1 MTYTKKPTDAA
12 VIYDGPSMIDG
23 APIVVIATFSN
34 RNRKTGGVLQTYI
47 LMRDIDPRDANKC
60 GADFAI
66 CGNCPHRG
74 NATDDPAL
82 ALATGRSCYVVIGQ
96 GPLNA
101 WKSYQRGTVYP
112 RIADHDGMVALGRG
126 RTVRLGT
133 YGDPAAV
140 PSYIWE
146 SLVEQA
152 GAFVGYTHQ
161 AGVASADVRT
171 DLCMTSADNL
181 ADAQAAWDRGERTF
195 RVVSDYS
202 EMQAN
207 EIACPSERGVQ
218 CADCR
223 LCGGTS
229 VHSPKSIAIAVHGA
243 GARYFAA

>member
-1 MTYTKKPTDAA
+1 MSFTKKPTDAA

-23 APIVVIATFSN
+23 SPIVVIATYSN
-34 RNRKTGGVLQTYI
+34 SNRKTGGVLQTYI
-47 LMRDIDPRDANKC
+47 LMRDLDPRAASKC

-74 NATDDPAL
+74 NATNDPKL
-82 ALATGRSCYVVIGQ
+82 ALASGRSCYVVIGQ

-101 WKSYQRGTVYP
+101 WKSYQRGNVYP
-112 RIADHDGMVALGRG
+112 RVADHAGMSALGSG

-146 SLVEQA
+146 SLIEQA
-152 GAFVGYTHQ
+152 GASVGYTHQ
-161 AGVASADVRT
+161 SGVQGADVRP
-171 DLCMTSADNL
+171 DLCMVSADNL
-181 ADAQAAWDRGERTF
+181 TDARAAWSRGERTF

-207 EIACPSERGVQ
+207 EIACPSKRGVQ

-229 VHSPKSIAIAVHGA
+229 VQSPKSIAIAVHGA

>member
-1 MTYTKKPTDAA
+1 MAHTKKPTDAA

-23 APIVVIATFSN
+23 QPIVVVATYSN

-47 LMRDIDPRDANKC
+47 LLRDIDPRDANKC
-60 GADFAI
+60 GADFSI

-74 NATDDPAL
+74 NATTDPTR

-96 GPLNA
+96 GPLTA

-112 RIADHDGMVALGRG
+112 RVADHAGMVALGRN

-146 SLVEQA
+146 SLLSEC
-152 GAFVGYTHQ
+152 GAHVGYTHQ
-161 AGVASADVRT
+161 SGVAGADVRP
-171 DLCMTSADNL
+171 DLCMTSADTL
-181 ADAQAAWDRGERTF
+181 ADAQQAWARGERTF
-195 RVVSDYS
+195 RVVRSYADL
-202 EMQAN
+202 QAN
-207 EIACPSERGVQ
+207 ELACPSERGVQ

-229 VHSPKSIAIAVHGA
+229 VQSPKSIAIAVHGA
-243 GARYFAA
+243 GARYF